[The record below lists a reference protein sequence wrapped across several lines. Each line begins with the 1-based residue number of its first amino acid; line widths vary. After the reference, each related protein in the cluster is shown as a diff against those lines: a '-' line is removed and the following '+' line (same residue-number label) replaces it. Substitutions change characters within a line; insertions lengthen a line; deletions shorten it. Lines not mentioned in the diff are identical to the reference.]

1 MTKKELAKRLFA
13 LVLTFMMTLSMTG
26 YDFVEAFAEDGE
38 VTTVEENEGT
48 LDETENGGGET
59 GGSTDNSV
67 TPEDAAAEPDVKPE
81 AVPETVTE
89 PVAPAAEAEV
99 QLAEITVK
107 ASKDE
112 NFVSVFWQKVD
123 GAAYYMVSLAED
135 KNGILEAQEQKVEAG
150 KECKWVF
157 KSDKGG
163 TVKVEAYRV
172 KAKEENT
179 AETADGETA
188 AAAPEYEKFA
198 EGTAAELDEIKRP
211 KIASG
216 STQAVYTGHSLRELL
231 GEPNDGYAVAQG
243 AATDGTYAY
252 YMLAS
257 STTQMGRVLKIRL
270 SDGAVVGRGPVIG
283 IHHANGMTYDSK
295 RHKLVAVGYGA
306 NRQNLSYI
314 DPDTLKLDEIQPNRT
329 LKYSYASKIS
339 GMPSGAQNNGIA
351 AISYIPKYDV
361 YVARS
366 RGKVSGYP
374 QTTGSANNNIWV
386 FNAENLE
393 AICNITRNWVG
404 FTTIWEIDDFE
415 DAKAF
420 AAWADIDDDYVYC
433 FWTRDVKCVNQL
445 TQDST
450 IPAKLNGQYNCTAC
464 LYGGYDFA
472 AAVLACGASINWDR
486 AQGMKTWAFKSA
498 TGIEPIVND
507 ESSAN
512 ALEKIRCS
520 YYGSFSARNSRFQF
534 MYDGALCS
542 TYYGYIDTLYGAIY
556 IRSMI
561 QRSCMDGLTQ
571 VNRAPFNSMG
581 EAFIRAWMQDPINK
595 AINNG
600 SMDRGI
606 TLNASQKQQILTE
619 TQSETAASDIELNGY
634 WARID
639 LSDASQRSQRH
650 ATTVALYWAYAGSVH
665 KMDIEAVT
673 VL

>member
-48 LDETENGGGET
+48 LDETENAGSET
-59 GGSTDNSV
+59 DGSTDNAV
-67 TPEDAAAEPDVKPE
+67 TTEDAATEADVKPE

-89 PVAPAAEAEV
+89 PVEPAAEAEV

-123 GAAYYMVSLAED
+123 GAAYYMVFLAED

-295 RHKLVAVGYGA
+295 RHKLVAVGYGGYRH
-306 NRQNLSYI
+306 NISIIN
-314 DPDTLKLDEIQPNRT
+314 PETLQLEANRT
-329 LKYSYASKIS
+329 LQYTYASQIS

-393 AICNITRNWVG
+393 AIGHIYTKV
-404 FTTIWEIDDFE
+404 TSAYPETYQAM
-415 DAKAF
+415 DADEK
-420 AAWADIDDDYVYC
+420 YVY
-433 FWTRDVKCVNQL
+433 FLLSPGSGQSRNIILALDWNSENLQPV
-445 TQDST
+445 
-450 IPAKLNGQYNCTAC
+450 LNGEAKFVDHMWSCNNDSS
-464 LYGGYDFA
+464 GRPD
-472 AAVLACGASINWDR
+472 AVINIPVGHESEGLFHTTNSNGTSHFYLSEYFGR
-486 AQGMKTWAFKSA
+486 NHYTYVYKTVKYKVKWKKVKKRVKWKRVKKKGKWKWKYKKVKVWKYKTKKKKDWVA
-498 TGIEPIVND
+498 ERD
-507 ESSAN
+507 
-512 ALEKIRCS
+512 
-520 YYGSFSARNSRFQF
+520 
-534 MYDGALCS
+534 
-542 TYYGYIDTLYGAIY
+542 
-556 IRSMI
+556 
-561 QRSCMDGLTQ
+561 
-571 VNRAPFNSMG
+571 
-581 EAFIRAWMQDPINK
+581 
-595 AINNG
+595 
-600 SMDRGI
+600 
-606 TLNASQKQQILTE
+606 
-619 TQSETAASDIELNGY
+619 Y
-634 WARID
+634 WARDNYVYD
-639 LSDASQRSQRH
+639 L
-650 ATTVALYWAYAGSVH
+650 GSF
-665 KMDIEAVT
+665 
-673 VL
+673 

>member
-1 MTKKELAKRLFA
+1 MTRKELAKRIFA
-13 LVLTFMMTLSMTG
+13 LVLTFMLTLSMTG

-48 LDETENGGGET
+48 LDEAENGGGET

-157 KSDKGG
+157 KSDNGG

-393 AICNITRNWVG
+393 AIGHIYTKV
-404 FTTIWEIDDFE
+404 TSAYPETYQAM
-415 DAKAF
+415 DADEK
-420 AAWADIDDDYVYC
+420 YVY
-433 FWTRDVKCVNQL
+433 FLLSPGSGQSRNIILALDWNSENLQPV
-445 TQDST
+445 
-450 IPAKLNGQYNCTAC
+450 LNGEAKFVDHMWSCNNDSS
-464 LYGGYDFA
+464 GRPD
-472 AAVLACGASINWDR
+472 AVINIPVGHESEGLFHTTNSNGTSHFYLSEYFGR
-486 AQGMKTWAFKSA
+486 NHYTYVYKTVKYKVKWKKVKKRVKWKRVKRK
-498 TGIEPIVND
+498 GKWKWKYK
-507 ESSAN
+507 
-512 ALEKIRCS
+512 KIKVWKYKTKKKKDWVAER
-520 YYGSFSARNSRFQF
+520 
-534 MYDGALCS
+534 D
-542 TYYGYIDTLYGAIY
+542 
-556 IRSMI
+556 
-561 QRSCMDGLTQ
+561 
-571 VNRAPFNSMG
+571 
-581 EAFIRAWMQDPINK
+581 
-595 AINNG
+595 
-600 SMDRGI
+600 
-606 TLNASQKQQILTE
+606 
-619 TQSETAASDIELNGY
+619 Y
-634 WARID
+634 WARDNYVYD
-639 LSDASQRSQRH
+639 L
-650 ATTVALYWAYAGSVH
+650 GSF
-665 KMDIEAVT
+665 
-673 VL
+673 

>member
-1 MTKKELAKRLFA
+1 MSISADHIIRVTPRVINAGSADLETNGMLLTKSALIPAGSPAMEFTLASDVAALFGAQSDEAKFAQQYFTGITNQQTSVKRLIVGRYIDVA
-13 LVLTFMMTLSMTG
+13 VSAWLRGSPLDIESLPTLKTI
-26 YDFVEAFAEDGE
+26 
-38 VTTVEENEGT
+38 TNGT
-48 LDETENGGGET
+48 LTITIDGSEQTATAVDFSEATSFSDVATKLTAKLT
-59 GGSTDNSV
+59 G
-67 TPEDAAAEPDVKPE
+67 A
-81 AVPETVTE
+81 TVSFDSNLKAFT
-89 PVAPAAEAEV
+89 
-99 QLAEITVK
+99 ITTT
-107 ASKDE
+107 AT
-112 NFVSVFWQKVD
+112 
-123 GAAYYMVSLAED
+123 GATATIGYAT
-135 KNGILEAQEQKVEAG
+135 
-150 KECKWVF
+150 
-157 KSDKGG
+157 G
-163 TVKVEAYRV
+163 TVAD
-172 KAKEENT
+172 ALGFKE
-179 AETADGETA
+179 
-188 AAAPEYEKFA
+188 
-198 EGTAAELDEIKRP
+198 
-211 KIASG
+211 
-216 STQAVYTGHSLRELL
+216 
-231 GEPNDGYAVAQG
+231 
-243 AATDGTYAY
+243 
-252 YMLAS
+252 
-257 STTQMGRVLKIRL
+257 
-270 SDGAVVGRGPVIG
+270 SDGAV
-283 IHHANGMTYDSK
+283 
-295 RHKLVAVGYGA
+295 
-306 NRQNLSYI
+306 LS
-314 DPDTLKLDEIQPNRT
+314 QG
-329 LKYSYASKIS
+329 S
-339 GMPSGAQNNGIA
+339 GVKTA
-351 AISYIPKYDV
+351 
-361 YVARS
+361 
-366 RGKVSGYP
+366 
-374 QTTGSANNNIWV
+374 
-386 FNAENLE
+386 AENLD

-420 AAWADIDDDYVYC
+420 ADWADIDDDYVYC

>member
-59 GGSTDNSV
+59 GGNTDNSV

-123 GAAYYMVSLAED
+123 GAAYYMVFLAED

-172 KAKEENT
+172 KAKADDT

-188 AAAPEYEKFA
+188 ATAPEYEKFA

-211 KIASG
+211 KVASG

-295 RHKLVAVGYGA
+295 RHKLVAVGYGGYRH
-306 NRQNLSYI
+306 NISIIN
-314 DPDTLKLDEIQPNRT
+314 PETLQLEANRT
-329 LKYSYASKIS
+329 LQYTYASQIS

-393 AICNITRNWVG
+393 AIGHIYTKVTG
-404 FTTIWEIDDFE
+404 AYPETYQAM
-415 DAKAF
+415 DADEK
-420 AAWADIDDDYVYC
+420 YVY
-433 FWTRDVKCVNQL
+433 FLLSPGSGQSRNIILALDWNSENLQPV
-445 TQDST
+445 
-450 IPAKLNGQYNCTAC
+450 LNGEAKFVDHMWSCNNDSS
-464 LYGGYDFA
+464 GRPD
-472 AAVLACGASINWDR
+472 AVINIPVGHESEGLFHTTNSNGTSHFYLSEYFGR
-486 AQGMKTWAFKSA
+486 NHYTYVYKTVKYKVKWKKVKKRVKWKRVKRK
-498 TGIEPIVND
+498 GKWKWKYK
-507 ESSAN
+507 
-512 ALEKIRCS
+512 KIKVWKYKTKKKKDWVAER
-520 YYGSFSARNSRFQF
+520 
-534 MYDGALCS
+534 D
-542 TYYGYIDTLYGAIY
+542 
-556 IRSMI
+556 
-561 QRSCMDGLTQ
+561 
-571 VNRAPFNSMG
+571 
-581 EAFIRAWMQDPINK
+581 
-595 AINNG
+595 
-600 SMDRGI
+600 
-606 TLNASQKQQILTE
+606 
-619 TQSETAASDIELNGY
+619 Y
-634 WARID
+634 WARDNYVYD
-639 LSDASQRSQRH
+639 L
-650 ATTVALYWAYAGSVH
+650 GSF
-665 KMDIEAVT
+665 
-673 VL
+673 

>member
-48 LDETENGGGET
+48 LDETENAGSET
-59 GGSTDNSV
+59 GGSTDNAV

-81 AVPETVTE
+81 SVPETVTE

-99 QLAEITVK
+99 QLAEIAVR

-135 KNGILEAQEQKVEAG
+135 NNGILEAQEQKVEAG

-295 RHKLVAVGYGA
+295 RHKLVAVGYGGYRH
-306 NRQNLSYI
+306 NISIIN
-314 DPDTLKLDEIQPNRT
+314 PETLQLEANRT
-329 LKYSYASKIS
+329 LQYTYASQIS

-393 AICNITRNWVG
+393 AIGHIYTKVTG
-404 FTTIWEIDDFE
+404 AYPETYQAM
-415 DAKAF
+415 DADEK
-420 AAWADIDDDYVYC
+420 YVY
-433 FWTRDVKCVNQL
+433 FLLSPGSGQSRNIILALDWNSENLQPV
-445 TQDST
+445 
-450 IPAKLNGQYNCTAC
+450 LNGEAKFVDHMWSCNNDSS
-464 LYGGYDFA
+464 GRPD
-472 AAVLACGASINWDR
+472 AVINIPVGHESEGLFHTTNSNGTSHFYLSEYFGR
-486 AQGMKTWAFKSA
+486 NHYTYVYKTVKYKVKWKKVKKRVKWKRVKRK
-498 TGIEPIVND
+498 GKWKWKYK
-507 ESSAN
+507 
-512 ALEKIRCS
+512 KIKVWKYKTKKKKDWVAER
-520 YYGSFSARNSRFQF
+520 
-534 MYDGALCS
+534 D
-542 TYYGYIDTLYGAIY
+542 
-556 IRSMI
+556 
-561 QRSCMDGLTQ
+561 
-571 VNRAPFNSMG
+571 
-581 EAFIRAWMQDPINK
+581 
-595 AINNG
+595 
-600 SMDRGI
+600 
-606 TLNASQKQQILTE
+606 
-619 TQSETAASDIELNGY
+619 Y
-634 WARID
+634 WARDNYVYD
-639 LSDASQRSQRH
+639 L
-650 ATTVALYWAYAGSVH
+650 GSF
-665 KMDIEAVT
+665 
-673 VL
+673 

>member
-13 LVLTFMMTLSMTG
+13 LVLTFMITLSMTG

-38 VTTVEENEGT
+38 VNTVEENEGT
-48 LDETENGGGET
+48 LDETENAGSET
-59 GGSTDNSV
+59 SGSTDNAV
-67 TPEDAAAEPDVKPE
+67 TTEDAATEADVKPE

-89 PVAPAAEAEV
+89 PVEPAAEAEV
-99 QLAEITVK
+99 QLAEIAVK

-172 KAKEENT
+172 KAKAEDT

-270 SDGAVVGRGPVIG
+270 SDGAVVGRGPVIA

-306 NRQNLSYI
+306 HRQNLSYI
-314 DPDTLKLDEIQPNRT
+314 DPDTLKLDEKQPNRT

-374 QTTGSANNNIWV
+374 ETTGSANNNIWV

-393 AICNITRNWVG
+393 AIGHIYTKV
-404 FTTIWEIDDFE
+404 TSAYPETYQAM
-415 DAKAF
+415 DADEK
-420 AAWADIDDDYVYC
+420 YVY
-433 FWTRDVKCVNQL
+433 FLLSPGSGQSRNIILALDWNSENLQPV
-445 TQDST
+445 
-450 IPAKLNGQYNCTAC
+450 LNGEAKFVDHMWSCNNDSS
-464 LYGGYDFA
+464 GRPD
-472 AAVLACGASINWDR
+472 AVINIPVGHESEGLFHTTNSNGTSHFYLSEYFGR
-486 AQGMKTWAFKSA
+486 NHYTYVYKTVKYKVKWKKVKKRVKWKRVKKKGKWKWKYKKVKVWKYKTKKKKDWVA
-498 TGIEPIVND
+498 ERD
-507 ESSAN
+507 
-512 ALEKIRCS
+512 
-520 YYGSFSARNSRFQF
+520 
-534 MYDGALCS
+534 
-542 TYYGYIDTLYGAIY
+542 
-556 IRSMI
+556 
-561 QRSCMDGLTQ
+561 
-571 VNRAPFNSMG
+571 
-581 EAFIRAWMQDPINK
+581 
-595 AINNG
+595 
-600 SMDRGI
+600 
-606 TLNASQKQQILTE
+606 
-619 TQSETAASDIELNGY
+619 Y
-634 WARID
+634 WARDNYVYD
-639 LSDASQRSQRH
+639 L
-650 ATTVALYWAYAGSVH
+650 GSF
-665 KMDIEAVT
+665 
-673 VL
+673 

>member
-59 GGSTDNSV
+59 GGSTDNAV

-99 QLAEITVK
+99 QLAEIAVR

-172 KAKEENT
+172 KAKAEDT
-179 AETADGETA
+179 AETAEGET

-198 EGTAAELDEIKRP
+198 EGTATDIDEISRP
-211 KIASG
+211 KLSDR
-216 STQAVYTGHSLRELL
+216 STQAAYTGHSLRELI
-231 GEPNDGYAVAQG
+231 GEPNSGYAVAQG

-270 SDGAVVGRGPVIG
+270 SDGAVVGRGPVIA

-295 RHKLVAVGYGA
+295 RKKLVAVGYGA
-306 NRQNLSYI
+306 YRHNLSI
-314 DPDTLKLDEIQPNRT
+314 INPDTLQLEENKT
-329 LKYSYASKIS
+329 LQYTYASQIS

-366 RGKVSGYP
+366 RGKVSGHP
-374 QTTGSANNNIWV
+374 ETTGSANNNIWV

-393 AICNITRNWVG
+393 AIGHIYTKVTG
-404 FTTIWEIDDFE
+404 AYPETYQAM
-415 DAKAF
+415 DADEK
-420 AAWADIDDDYVYC
+420 YVY
-433 FWTRDVKCVNQL
+433 FLLSPGSGQSRNIILALDWNSENLIPVVNGDTEYVDHMWKCNNDGSGRPDAVINIPVGHESEGLFHL
-445 TQDST
+445 TNSDGTSHFY
-450 IPAKLNGQYNCTAC
+450 L
-464 LYGGYDFA
+464 
-472 AAVLACGASINWDR
+472 S
-486 AQGMKTWAFKSA
+486 
-498 TGIEPIVND
+498 E
-507 ESSAN
+507 
-512 ALEKIRCS
+512 
-520 YYGSFSARNSRFQF
+520 YYGRDH
-534 MYDGALCS
+534 Y
-542 TYYGYIDTLYGAIY
+542 
-556 IRSMI
+556 RSVYKTVKYKVKWKKVKK
-561 QRSCMDGLTQ
+561 RVKWKRVKRKGKWKWKYKKKKVWKYKTKKKK
-571 VNRAPFNSMG
+571 
-581 EAFIRAWMQDPINK
+581 AWV
-595 AINNG
+595 
-600 SMDRGI
+600 
-606 TLNASQKQQILTE
+606 TE
-619 TQSETAASDIELNGY
+619 RDY
-634 WARID
+634 WARDNYVYD
-639 LSDASQRSQRH
+639 L
-650 ATTVALYWAYAGSVH
+650 GSF
-665 KMDIEAVT
+665 
-673 VL
+673 